1 MVRFKP
7 DAQIFGKGN
16 TEFSAARLY
25 RMARSKSYLF
35 GGVEIRWHCDPS
47 HIKDKETPEKA
58 VLHFPGGLKDF
69 LEERLEGKTRV
80 VDEIF
85 SGKVEKEGGHG
96 TVEWAIAWFGGD
108 DGFSRPIATPSRPPM
123 AAPMN
128 RASAPHSPAR

>member
-1 MVRFKP
+1 M
-7 DAQIFGKGN
+7 
-16 TEFSAARLY
+16 S
-25 RMARSKSYLF
+25 RSKSYLF

-85 SGKVEKEGGHG
+85 AGKVEKAGGHG
-96 TVEWAIAWFGGD
+96 NRRMGD
-108 DGFSRPIATPSRPPM
+108 RLVR
-123 AAPMN
+123 
-128 RASAPHSPAR
+128 RR